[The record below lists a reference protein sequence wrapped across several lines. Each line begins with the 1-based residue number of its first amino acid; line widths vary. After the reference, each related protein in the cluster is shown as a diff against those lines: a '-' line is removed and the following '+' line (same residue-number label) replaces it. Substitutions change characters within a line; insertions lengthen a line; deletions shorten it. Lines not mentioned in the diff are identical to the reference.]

1 MESKTVII
9 IDTDTETIQKIM
21 STLESKGYLVFT
33 ASSKDISIT
42 LANKVKPS
50 LIFVNIGISGT
61 SGLEICKAI
70 HEIKTLE
77 NVPIIIITPH
87 EETIDQR
94 YTSLYGIVDFL
105 KKPFAPEELITKT
118 RDVLATKSIEQPV
131 KEEVITEP
139 VEEEI
144 DIQLFEEAKI
154 SAEAKEGVEVQPVEE
169 GLTVQPIEEDI
180 DIQLLEEEEI
190 TAEPVKEGIEIK
202 PIEEDID
209 AQLLEEQIELGK
221 DEYPT
226 TLEEK
231 ASDIQKE
238 AREEIVLEEFEEKQ
252 MTEEMDKE
260 KGGQIVIEEPEENL
274 SEPDF
279 ISQKRDSL
287 YRSRKGKKENGKKNR
302 LFVPVIVIVAIAV
315 VAAGVVLY
323 KSFMQET
330 KIQKPVIVTPS
341 KPIEQQAAKVE
352 PPKVEPSPVQQKPQQ
367 VIVEKKP
374 APPSAPPPKMKP
386 EGKPMYSVQIGIFR
400 NEANAIAL
408 TKKYKNSGYDVF
420 TQKST
425 AKDKGILYRVL
436 IGKFGN
442 KKEATR
448 FAKNIRDKEKI
459 NVIIF
464 RE

>member
-1 MESKTVII
+1 MEGKTVIV

-21 STLESKGYLVFT
+21 STLESEGYLVFT
-33 ASSKDISIT
+33 ASSKDVSIT
-42 LANKVKPS
+42 MAGKVKPS
-50 LIFVNIGISGT
+50 LIFVNIAISGT

-77 NVPIIIITPH
+77 NVPIVIITPH
-87 EETIDQR
+87 EGTIDQR

-105 KKPFAPEELITKT
+105 KKPFTPEELITKT
-118 RDVLATKSIEQPV
+118 EDVLAMKFVER
-131 KEEVITEP
+131 P
-139 VEEEI
+139 VEEWVT
-144 DIQLFEEAKI
+144 A
-154 SAEAKEGVEVQPVEE
+154 QPV
-169 GLTVQPIEEDI
+169 EEDI

-190 TAEPVKEGIEIK
+190 AAEPVKEGIEIK
-202 PIEEDID
+202 PLEEDID
-209 AQLLEEQIELGK
+209 AQLLEEQIEIGK
-221 DEYPT
+221 GEYPA

-231 ASDIQKE
+231 VSDIQKE
-238 AREEIVLEEFEEKQ
+238 IREEIVSEESEEKQ

-287 YRSRKGKKENGKKNR
+287 YRSRRGKKENDKKSR
-302 LFVPVIVIVAIAV
+302 LLVPLLVIVAIAI

-323 KSFMQET
+323 KSFIQGT
-330 KIQKPVIVTPS
+330 KIQQPATVAPA
-341 KPIEQQAAKVE
+341 KPIQQQAAKVE
-352 PPKVEPSPVQQKPQQ
+352 PPKVEPFPVQQEPQQ

-374 APPSAPPPKMKP
+374 APPSVLPPKMKP
-386 EGKPMYSVQIGIFR
+386 EGKPMYSIQIGVFK
-400 NEANAIAL
+400 NEANAVAL
-408 TKKYKNSGYDVF
+408 AKKYKDSGYDVF

-448 FAKNIRDKEKI
+448 LAKSIRDKEKI
-459 NVIIF
+459 DVIIYH
-464 RE
+464 E

>member
-1 MESKTVII
+1 MEGKTVIV

-21 STLESKGYLVFT
+21 STLESEGYLVFT
-33 ASSKDISIT
+33 ASSKDVSIT
-42 LANKVKPS
+42 MAGKVKPS
-50 LIFVNIGISGT
+50 LIFVNIAISGT

-77 NVPIIIITPH
+77 NVPIVIITPH
-87 EETIDQR
+87 EGTIDQR

-105 KKPFAPEELITKT
+105 KKPFTPEELITKT
-118 RDVLATKSIEQPV
+118 EDVLAMKFVERPV
-131 KEEVITEP
+131 KEEVITQP
-139 VEEEI
+139 VEEEEI
-144 DIQLFEEAKI
+144 AAGAEEDI
-154 SAEAKEGVEVQPVEE
+154 EVQPVEE
-169 GLTVQPIEEDI
+169 WVTAQPVEEDI

-190 TAEPVKEGIEIK
+190 AAEPVKEGIEIK
-202 PIEEDID
+202 PLEEDID
-209 AQLLEEQIELGK
+209 AQLLEEQIEIGK
-221 DEYPT
+221 GEYPA

-231 ASDIQKE
+231 VSDIQKE
-238 AREEIVLEEFEEKQ
+238 IREEIVSEESEEKQ

-260 KGGQIVIEEPEENL
+260 KGGQIVIGEPEENL

-287 YRSRKGKKENGKKNR
+287 YRSRRGKKENDKKSR
-302 LFVPVIVIVAIAV
+302 LLVPLLVIVAIAI

-323 KSFMQET
+323 KSFIQGT
-330 KIQKPVIVTPS
+330 KIQQPATVAPA
-341 KPIEQQAAKVE
+341 KPIQQQAAKVE
-352 PPKVEPSPVQQKPQQ
+352 PPKVEPFPVQQEPQQ

-374 APPSAPPPKMKP
+374 APPSVLPPKMKP
-386 EGKPMYSVQIGIFR
+386 EGKPMYSIQIGVFK
-400 NEANAIAL
+400 NEANAVAL
-408 TKKYKNSGYDVF
+408 AKKYKDSGYDVF

-448 FAKNIRDKEKI
+448 LAKSIRDKEKI
-459 NVIIF
+459 DVIISH
-464 RE
+464 E